1 MQGICPKAKR
11 AGIESNS
18 LILDPLFDG
27 APGSWRDILTNTD
40 VSDVIRAINKHE
52 EINLEGMVL
61 DGDQASHLSQALNDS
76 SCLPTKLN
84 LRNVGSSNMTII
96 FEALEGKSGLTEL
109 NMDGFHK
116 IEPSGK
122 RHLMQKRHLQS
133 VIKLLQHNVLNK
145 LDLRHQKSRCWQDE
159 TLFSEFLTV
168 IWKNENIRVLHLDH
182 CDLAAEI
189 HFSDGSLE
197 LVAPGDASC
206 SNSSRL
212 TELTLFGN
220 EITLVDA
227 RNFIYEMGPTF
238 DMRSLEN
245 ISIDI
250 FYGMETESAKIIMKR
265 LEKFFKMKEAVQTLR
280 SVIPCE
286 PTSLLMIIRKAT
298 ESTELKS
305 MLLKLLQMSPE
316 ESFSDE
322 MPLQE
327 LFSEELRTMKSC
339 IQEINNIPEELFA
352 LIGRFSVRAMLNP
365 ALRC

>member
-1 MQGICPKAKR
+1 V
-11 AGIESNS
+11 ES
-18 LILDPLFDG
+18 
-27 APGSWRDILTNTD
+27 A
-40 VSDVIRAINKHE
+40 E
-52 EINLEGMVL
+52 
-61 DGDQASHLSQALNDS
+61 
-76 SCLPTKLN
+76 
-84 LRNVGSSNMTII
+84 MTII
-96 FEALEGKSGLTEL
+96 FDALERKSGLTEL
-109 NMDGFHK
+109 NMDGLHK
-116 IEPSGK
+116 IDPSGK
-122 RHLMQKRHLQS
+122 RYLMQKRHLQS
-133 VIKLLQHNVLNK
+133 VIKLLQHNVLKK
-145 LDLRHQKSRCWQDE
+145 LDLRHQKSRCWGDE
-159 TLFSEFLTV
+159 TLFSEFLEV

-182 CDLAAEI
+182 CELAAEI
-189 HFSDGSLE
+189 HFSDRSLE

-220 EITLVDA
+220 QITLVDA
-227 RNFIYEMGPTF
+227 RKFIYEMGPTF
-238 DMRSLEN
+238 DMRSLEK

-250 FYGMETESAKIIMKR
+250 FYGLETESAKIIMKR

-280 SVIPCE
+280 SIIPFE

-298 ESTELKS
+298 EATELKS

-352 LIGRFSVRAMLNP
+352 LIRRFSVRAMLNP
-365 ALRC
+365 DLRC